1 MSMLLA
7 LIKKEWLALLRDV
20 HGLAALLLMPV
31 LFIVIMSLALK
42 DVYNPPS
49 QALPYAVDS
58 NDAGALVP
66 SLLAQWTKSHGAAR
80 PLPADW
86 HQALLAGELQYV
98 IQLDADTS
106 DRLMP
111 SLVADKATSEAEAQA
126 PPIRLLVEPTMD
138 KALLASLQAQLTGLV
153 STVQVRT
160 LGTVVKTMSGGGL
173 PAGSPSDATAFAAGG
188 PAPAPL
194 VEVKRTGSPQI
205 RPTSV
210 QQNVPAWLV
219 FGMFFVM
226 SSISGL
232 WLVERDN
239 GVMARLRSLG
249 VPNHTILLSK
259 ILPYLGVNALQAAL
273 MLSVGVWLMPLLGAD
288 ALQLGGIH
296 WPALLL
302 VLASISAAAVG
313 LAILVACLVRTQ
325 AQAGA
330 VVPIVNVLMAAIGGI
345 MVPKFVMPAFMQ
357 QLAELSPMNWG
368 LEGLLT
374 VLLRAGDVGAV
385 VPFASR
391 LMVFAGVAFLLAL
404 VLLRSSRLKNA

>member
-1 MSMLLA
+1 MMFMLMA
-7 LIKKEWLALLRDV
+7 LIKKECLALVRDV

-49 QALPYAVDS
+49 QAMPYAVDAR
-58 NDAGALVP
+58 DPGALAS
-66 SLLAQWTKSHGAAR
+66 SLLGHWAKTHGAAK
-80 PLPADW
+80 PLPEHW
-86 HQALLAGELQYV
+86 NQALLSGELKYV
-98 IQLDADTS
+98 IQLDAGTS

-111 SLVADKATSEAEAQA
+111 SASREEGETRG
-126 PPIRLLVEPTMD
+126 PPIHLVVEPTMD
-138 KALLASLQAQLTGLV
+138 KAMLASLQAQLTGLV
-153 STVQVRT
+153 SSVQVRT
-160 LGTVVKTMSGGGL
+160 LGAVVEAMSGNGAAL
-173 PAGSPSDATAFAAGG
+173 AALSDPSPSAGLSG
-188 PAPAPL
+188 APAPL
-194 VEVKRTGSPQI
+194 VDVKRSGSEQI

-226 SSISGL
+226 SAVSGL
-232 WLVERDN
+232 WLVEREN
-239 GVMARLRSLG
+239 GVMARLRSFG
-249 VPNHTILLSK
+249 VPNHAILLSK
-259 ILPYLGVNALQAAL
+259 ILPYLGVNALQAGL

-296 WPALLL
+296 WPAMLL

-345 MVPKFVMPAFMQ
+345 MVPKFVMPSFMQ
-357 QLAELSPMNWG
+357 KLAEFSPMNWG

-374 VLLRAGDVGAV
+374 VMLRDGGVGAV
-385 VPFASR
+385 LPYASR
-391 LMVFAGVAFLLAL
+391 LLWFACLTFVLAL
-404 VLLRSSRLKNA
+404 LLLRSSRLKNA